1 MNRIFRKQKL
11 TDSELQKITEE
22 YTPLV
27 RTLAK
32 RYEGRGAEFDDL
44 VQEGYLALLKLAPRC
59 RKKEYLALFLQRR
72 LPAKIRNA
80 AQRLRRKYTIEADL
94 TEEEDFDPEDAGQKI
109 STAVTQLMAGLEK
122 NEYQL
127 LKLVAMGYLQKE
139 IAEKLGITQQ
149 AVSSRIKKLRNSA
162 KTLLD

>member
-1 MNRIFRKQKL
+1 
-11 TDSELQKITEE
+11 
-22 YTPLV
+22 
-27 RTLAK
+27 
-32 RYEGRGAEFDDL
+32 
-44 VQEGYLALLKLAPRC
+44 
-59 RKKEYLALFLQRR
+59 

-94 TEEEDFDPEDAGQKI
+94 TEEEDFDPEDGGQKI
-109 STAVTQLMAGLEK
+109 STAITQLMAGLEK

-127 LKLVAMGYLQKE
+127 LRLVAMGYLQKE

>member
-1 MNRIFRKQKL
+1 MNRISRKQKL
-11 TDSELQKITEE
+11 SERELQKITEE

-27 RTLAK
+27 RALAK
-32 RYEGRGAEFDDL
+32 HYEGRGAEFDDL

-59 RKKEYLALFLQRR
+59 RKKEYLALFLQKR

-94 TEEEDFDPEDAGQKI
+94 PEEEDFDPEDAGQKI
-109 STAVTQLMAGLEK
+109 STAVTQLLTGLER

-127 LKLVAMGYLQKE
+127 LRLVAMGYLQKE

-149 AVSSRIKKLRNSA
+149 AVSSRIKKMRNSA